1 MRKNAVY
8 SMILKDVIPF
18 ISVVLHISAYKNN
31 KYLQKRTINKGS
43 FFIYKKKIVNLCPI
57 LREVCKAISM
67 LDLIRANK

>member
-1 MRKNAVY
+1 
-8 SMILKDVIPF
+8 MILKDVIPF

-43 FFIYKKKIVNLCPI
+43 FFIYKKKVVNLCPI